1 MINRRNFMLSSSAAA
16 VTVSGSY
23 FSGKAYAEGDA
34 DIGIATGSNIE
45 AIVRAAV
52 ASVGGIGKFVKP
64 GNMVAIK
71 PNLSFA
77 SPVKRAA
84 TTNPEVVSAVVKLC
98 LEAGAKRIIVMDH
111 PLQDAAIIG
120 DKAEVAQVV
129 SAIDGATMFLPTT
142 ENMYR
147 EKKIP
152 LGKEMKTTQTIT
164 MLDEMDV
171 LINLPIAKNHS
182 ATAVSI
188 GIKGNLGLV
197 YDRIA
202 YHNSGDFHQSL
213 ADLATILKA
222 DLTIVDVVRALAT
235 RGPQGP
241 GKVLKLDTIIA
252 GTDPVAVD
260 AQTVAL
266 TWAQWNLAGSNV
278 EHLVKSAEM
287 GLGEIDPSKLNV
299 VRQTI

>member
-1 MINRRNFMLSSSAAA
+1 MITRRNFLLSSTAAA
-16 VTVSGSY
+16 VTVSGPY
-23 FSGKAYAEGDA
+23 FKGKAYAAGNA
-34 DIGIATGSNIE
+34 DIGIATGTDID

-52 ASVGGIGKFVKP
+52 SSVGGIGKFVKN
-64 GNMVAIK
+64 GDQVAIK

-77 SPVKRAA
+77 SPVNRAA
-84 TTNPEVVSAVVKLC
+84 TTNPEVVGSVVKLC
-98 LEAGAKRIIVMDH
+98 FEAGAKRVIVMDH

-129 SAIDGATMFLPTT
+129 NAISRATMFLPTT

-147 EKKIP
+147 EVDIP
-152 LGKEMKTTQTIT
+152 LGKEMRSTRTISL
-164 MLDEMDV
+164 LDEMDV
-171 LINLPIAKNHS
+171 LISLPIAKNHS
-182 ATAVSI
+182 ATAVSL

-213 ADLATILKA
+213 ADLATIIKP
-222 DLTIVDVVRALAT
+222 DLTIIDAVRALAT

-241 GKVLKLDTIIA
+241 GKVLKLDSIIA

-260 AQTVAL
+260 AQAVEL
-266 TWAQWNLAGSNV
+266 TWSQWNLAGINV
-278 EHLVKSAEM
+278 DHLVKSAEM

-299 VRQTI
+299 VKQTV